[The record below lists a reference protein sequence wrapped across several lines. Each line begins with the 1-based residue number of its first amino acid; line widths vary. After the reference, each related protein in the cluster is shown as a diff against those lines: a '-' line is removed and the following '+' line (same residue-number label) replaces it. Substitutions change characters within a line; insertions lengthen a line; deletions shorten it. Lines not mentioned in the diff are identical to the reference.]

1 MFDRFCMYL
10 FFKQNINQACSKYFK
25 QTFIDRLVNL
35 KVNSLKSENA
45 SSKSSSES
53 DFRWRYVNGRRLFEY
68 FTLFTQL

>member
-1 MFDRFCMYL
+1 MGSVCIYFSNKISIKL
-10 FFKQNINQACSKYFK
+10 VQNTSK

-45 SSKSSSES
+45 SSKSSSEL
-53 DFRWRYVNGRRLFEY
+53 DFRWRYVNGHRLFEY